1 MTVISPDDRKQNEKE
16 KAFSM
21 EETGRRLVYFAAER
35 TLLTWIRIALTLMG
49 LGFIIDRFSLVLNQ
63 TVMLNQEKWFGI
75 SIPSW
80 AGSAM
85 VILGTV
91 VSIVAAVSYGRFTL
105 RYQRAGDTTPGR
117 GLHFGVILCLIVALF
132 GIAIF
137 LLLFAISL

>member
-1 MTVISPDDRKQNEKE
+1 MTEISPDDRKQNEKE
-16 KAFSM
+16 KALSM

-35 TLLTWIRIALTLMG
+35 TLLTWIRVALTLMG

-63 TVMLNQEKWFGI
+63 TAMLNQEKWFGI

-91 VSIVAAVSYGRFTL
+91 VSIVAAVSYARFTL
-105 RYQRAGDTTPGR
+105 RYQRTGDTRPGS
-117 GLHFGVILCLIVALF
+117 GLLFSVVLCLIVALF

-137 LLLFAISL
+137 LLLFTISM

>member
-1 MTVISPDDRKQNEKE
+1 MTEISPDDRKQNEKE
-16 KAFSM
+16 KALSM
-21 EETGRRLVYFAAER
+21 DDTGRRLVYFAAER

-80 AGSAM
+80 AGSGM

-105 RYQRAGDTTPGR
+105 RYQRTGDTTPGS
-117 GLHFGVILCLIVALF
+117 GLLFGEILCLIVALF

-137 LLLFAISL
+137 LLLFTISR